1 MHSSYNRRM
10 IVYVEW
16 VLLDNFC
23 LDFLLGYLTLRIIG
37 NKVKFFGVFLSAAL
51 GCLFAL
57 LSPMITKYVL
67 LFKVAVLFLSTV
79 FLSFGKSLRGY
90 LVLTLVYAVLSFA
103 LSGALTFFLE
113 GKLSY
118 SFVGV
123 KRGGVIAVISGGAFF
138 FLYSVRQA
146 IGLMKEKKRRSKYAV
161 AELVSGA
168 RSVKL
173 NALFDS
179 GNLLTDSEG
188 NGIVVS
194 DERAIRALGELA
206 SIGEMEIHSA
216 GGSKV
221 LKLVKIPLIKI
232 YSEGKENTL
241 NNVTVA
247 LSDLPE
253 EYAVILPV

>member
-1 MHSSYNRRM
+1 M

-23 LDFLLGYLTLRIIG
+23 LDFLLGYLTLRIVR
-37 NKVKFFGVFLSAAL
+37 NKVKFFGVILSAVA
-51 GCLFAL
+51 GSLFAL
-57 LSPMITKYVL
+57 LSPMVTKHIL
-67 LFKVAVLFLSTV
+67 LFKVAMLFLSTAL
-79 FLSFGKSLRGY
+79 LSLKKSLRGY
-90 LVLTLVYAVLSFA
+90 LVTTLVYALLSFA
-103 LSGALTFFLE
+103 LSGVLTFFLD

-123 KRGGVIAVISGGAFF
+123 KKGGAVAAICGGSF
-138 FLYSVRQA
+138 FLIYSVRQA

-161 AELVSGA
+161 AELVSGP

-179 GNLLTDSEG
+179 GNLLTDA
-188 NGIVVS
+188 NGRGVVVS
-194 DERAIRALGELA
+194 DEKAIRSLGELI
-206 SIGEMEIHSA
+206 SIGEMEVHTA